1 VSAVNLELESRSE
14 SLVLVRG
21 MLVGVAEF
29 LGFDQELVHSLKT
42 VVSEACNN
50 VVLHAYNG
58 DPGPLSIRLE
68 IGEDSVEAVVRDWGR
83 GIRETAPS
91 EELMRVGLAVI
102 SAVADEAQFVRPP
115 GGGTEV
121 RMAFIGRRIRSLDA
135 PAGVDG
141 PRPVAPELK
150 GDAIAT
156 LTPVEL
162 LGGVLARV
170 ASAAAAQAR
179 FSLDRFCDVYLVTD
193 AVAAHAAPSAVSD
206 ELRFAVAFRD
216 HRLELTVGPFRA
228 GSGVELERE
237 RGLGELGSALSLLA
251 VELAVEPV
259 DGAEMW
265 RLVVLDENSV
275 TPTVVGA

>member
-1 VSAVNLELESRSE
+1 VPAVNLDLESRSE

-21 MLVGVAEF
+21 MLVGVAER

-58 DPGPLSIRLE
+58 DPGPLSVSLE

-83 GIRETAPS
+83 GIHEIAPS
-91 EELMRVGLAVI
+91 EDRMRVGLAVI
-102 SAVADEAQFVRPP
+102 SAVADQAQFIRAP

-121 RMAFIGRRIRSLDA
+121 RMAFIGRRIRFLEG
-135 PAGVDG
+135 PAVDG
-141 PRPVAPELK
+141 ARPVAPELS

-170 ASAAAAQAR
+170 ASAAAARAR
-179 FSLDRFCDVYLVTD
+179 FSLDRFCDVNLVTD
-193 AVAAHAAPSAVSD
+193 AVAAHAAPSAVGD
-206 ELRFAVAFRD
+206 ELRFAVAAHER
-216 HRLELTVGPFRA
+216 RLDLTVGPLRP
-228 GSGVELERE
+228 GTGVVLGRE
-237 RGLGELGSALSLLA
+237 GGLGELGSALALLA

-265 RLVVLDENSV
+265 RLVVLDGN
-275 TPTVVGA
+275 GATSTAER